1 MRLVAVVS
9 VAWSTG
15 CALCSSDDGLAPRQ
29 WEARERSRAAEH
41 LPAARALLIKRGDS
55 TLTSMRPRSV
65 VVEIGSVT
73 DESFQ
78 VGGVPGWAGPR
89 YRHSCIAAFD
99 SPSYFNLQR
108 EYAWVSPDSLVF
120 GTVSAS
126 ASAEPHAGPPS
137 RLGARREA
145 ASLGSVTE
153 ATFERNYDHAFLN
166 FTYSAGKQLW
176 ARVLILPPGSDSAAQ
191 VFVEYVRGRA
201 GLPVQRGH

>member
-15 CALCSSDDGLAPRQ
+15 CAPCSYNDGLEPKQ

-41 LPAARALLIKRGDS
+41 LPAARALLTERGDS

-65 VVEIGSVT
+65 VAEIGSVT
-73 DESFQ
+73 VESFQ
-78 VGGVPGWAGPR
+78 VGGVPGLSAPS

-145 ASLGSVTE
+145 AALGSVTE
-153 ATFERNYDHAFLN
+153 ATFDRDYVHTFLN
-166 FTYSAGKQLW
+166 FTYSADKQLW
-176 ARVLILPPGSDSAAQ
+176 ARVLILPAGSDSAAQ
-191 VFVEYVRGRA
+191 AFVEYVRGRA
-201 GLPVQRGH
+201 GLPVQRSR